1 MKDMPLV
8 AMNALQ
14 VCDQLPKLTQ
24 IGESLAKSG
33 MLGSITASTGTMVA
47 LTCAQEGISLVQFKA
62 KYHVMEDGNLSIK
75 SRYLHSEFKRLGG
88 KMHFN
93 EMSDTVCDITFT
105 YDGEEIRNRV
115 TLDQFKANGVALA
128 KDGKLKKNWR
138 TFPADML
145 FARCC
150 ASAIRKLCP
159 EADGGLYVQEE
170 LDTRGEDAPDRAP
183 EPIRLS
189 PEDVSSRIAGMK
201 DKDGAQDAEAPE
213 AVQPA
218 EVVQPNDPDTCPV
231 PGRVFGKK
239 WKDLDSKALMKIL
252 KAPAEKCPGLT
263 AAHRDAIVAVLGERE
278 AEAQA

>member
-93 EMSDTVCDITFT
+93 EMSDSVCDITFS

-170 LDTRGEDAPDRAP
+170 LDTRGDDAPDRAP

-189 PEDVSSRIAGMK
+189 PEDVQQRVGRMEGGK
-201 DKDGAQDAEAPE
+201 QPEPE
-213 AVQPA
+213 AVQP
-218 EVVQPNDPDTCPV
+218 EVVSPSDPDTCPV
-231 PGRVFGKK
+231 AGRIFGKR
-239 WKDLDSKALMKIL
+239 WSELDTKALMKIL
-252 KAPAEKCPGLT
+252 KAPADKYPELT
-263 AAHRDAIVAVLGERE
+263 AAHRDAIVAVIGERE
-278 AEAQA
+278 AEVQQ

>member
-93 EMSDTVCDITFT
+93 EMSDSVCDITFS

-170 LDTRGEDAPDRAP
+170 LDTRGDDVPDRAP

-189 PEDVSSRIAGMK
+189 PEDVQQRVGRMEGGK
-201 DKDGAQDAEAPE
+201 QPEPE
-213 AVQPA
+213 AVRP
-218 EVVQPNDPDTCPV
+218 EVVSPSDPDTCPV
-231 PGRVFGKK
+231 AGRIFGKR
-239 WKDLDSKALMKIL
+239 WSELDTKALMKIL
-252 KAPAEKCPGLT
+252 KAPADKYPELT
-263 AAHRDAIVAVLGERE
+263 AAHRDAIVAVIGERE
-278 AEAQA
+278 AEVQQ

>member
-1 MKDMPLV
+1 MNNDNLPAV
-8 AMNALQ
+8 ALNALQ
-14 VCDQLPKLTQ
+14 VCEQLPKLTQ

-33 MLGSITASTGTMVA
+33 ILGSITASTGTMVA

-62 KYHVMEDGNLSIK
+62 KYHVMEDGNLSVK
-75 SRYLHSEFKRLGG
+75 SRYLHAEFKRLGG

-93 EMSDTVCDITFT
+93 EMSDKVCDITFS

-115 TLDQFKANGVALA
+115 TLDQFRANGVALA

-138 TFPADML
+138 TYPADML

-159 EADGGLYVQEE
+159 QADGGLYVQEE
-170 LDTRGEDAPDRAP
+170 LDARGDDAPDVAA

-189 PEDVSSRIAGMK
+189 PEDVSQRVGRME
-201 DKDGAQDAEAPE
+201 GGNGGGQEAE
-213 AVQPA
+213 AVQP
-218 EVVQPNDPDTCPV
+218 EVVSPSDPDTCPV
-231 PGRVFGKK
+231 AGRIFGKR
-239 WKDLDSKALMKIL
+239 WSELDTKALMKIL
-252 KAPAEKCPGLT
+252 KAPADKYPELT

-278 AEAQA
+278 AEVQQ

>member
-8 AMNALQ
+8 AMNAIQ

-33 MLGSITASTGTMVA
+33 MLGAITASTGTMIA

-115 TLDQFKANGVALA
+115 TLDQFKANGVAVA
-128 KDGKLKKNWR
+128 KDGSLKKNWR

-189 PEDVSSRIAGMK
+189 PEDVQQRVGRMEGGK
-201 DKDGAQDAEAPE
+201 QPE
-213 AVQPA
+213 TDAVQP
-218 EVVQPNDPDTCPV
+218 EVVSPSDPDTCPV
-231 PGRVFGKK
+231 AGRIFGKR
-239 WKDLDSKALMKIL
+239 WSELDTKALMKIL
-252 KAPAEKCPGLT
+252 KAPADKYPELT

-278 AEAQA
+278 VQA

>member
-33 MLGSITASTGTMVA
+33 MLGAITASTGTMVA

-93 EMSDTVCDITFT
+93 EMSDTVCDITFS

-170 LDTRGEDAPDRAP
+170 LDTRGDDAPDRAP

-189 PEDVSSRIAGMK
+189 PEDVQQRVGRMEGGK
-201 DKDGAQDAEAPE
+201 QPE
-213 AVQPA
+213 PDAVQP
-218 EVVQPNDPDTCPV
+218 EVVSPSDPDTCPV
-231 PGRVFGKK
+231 AGRIFGKR
-239 WKDLDSKALMKIL
+239 WSELDTKALMKIL
-252 KAPAEKCPGLT
+252 KAPADKYPELT

-278 AEAQA
+278 AEVQQ

>member
-93 EMSDTVCDITFT
+93 EMSDSVCDITFS

-189 PEDVSSRIAGMK
+189 PEDVQQRVGRMEGGK
-201 DKDGAQDAEAPE
+201 QTEPD
-213 AVQPA
+213 AVQP
-218 EVVQPNDPDTCPV
+218 EVASPSDPDTCPV
-231 PGRVFGKK
+231 AGRIFGKR
-239 WKDLDSKALMKIL
+239 WSELDTKALMKIL
-252 KAPAEKCPGLT
+252 KAPADKYPELT

-278 AEAQA
+278 AEVQQ

>member
-1 MKDMPLV
+1 MKDMPIV

-33 MLGSITASTGTMVA
+33 MLGAITASTGTMVA

-93 EMSDTVCDITFT
+93 EMSDTVCDITFS

-115 TLDQFKANGVALA
+115 TLDQFKANGVAMA

-170 LDTRGEDAPDRAP
+170 LDTRGDDVPDRAP
-183 EPIRLS
+183 DPIRLS
-189 PEDVSSRIAGMK
+189 PEDVQQRVGRMEGGK
-201 DKDGAQDAEAPE
+201 QPEPE
-213 AVQPA
+213 AVQP
-218 EVVQPNDPDTCPV
+218 EVVSPSDPDTCPV
-231 PGRVFGKK
+231 AGRIFGKR
-239 WKDLDSKALMKIL
+239 WSELETKALMKIL
-252 KAPAEKCPGLT
+252 KAPADKYPELT
-263 AAHRDAIVAVLGERE
+263 AAHRDAIVAVIGERE
-278 AEAQA
+278 AEAQQ

>member
-33 MLGSITASTGTMVA
+33 MLGAITASTGTMIA

-93 EMSDTVCDITFT
+93 EMSDSVCDITFS

-189 PEDVSSRIAGMK
+189 PEDVQQRVGRMEGGK
-201 DKDGAQDAEAPE
+201 QPEPE
-213 AVQPA
+213 AVQP
-218 EVVQPNDPDTCPV
+218 EVVSPSDPDTCPV
-231 PGRVFGKK
+231 AGRIFGKR
-239 WKDLDSKALMKIL
+239 WSELDTKALMKIL
-252 KAPAEKCPGLT
+252 KAPADKYPELT

-278 AEAQA
+278 AEVQQ

>member
-33 MLGSITASTGTMVA
+33 MLGAITASTGTMVA

-93 EMSDTVCDITFT
+93 EMSDSVCDITFS

-170 LDTRGEDAPDRAP
+170 LDTRGDDVPDRAP

-189 PEDVSSRIAGMK
+189 PEDVQQRVGRMEGGK
-201 DKDGAQDAEAPE
+201 QPE
-213 AVQPA
+213 PDAVQP
-218 EVVQPNDPDTCPV
+218 EVVSPSDPDTCPV
-231 PGRVFGKK
+231 AGRIFGKR
-239 WKDLDSKALMKIL
+239 WSELDTKALMKIL
-252 KAPAEKCPGLT
+252 KAPADKYPELT
-263 AAHRDAIVAVLGERE
+263 AAHRDAIVAVIGERE
-278 AEAQA
+278 AEVQQ